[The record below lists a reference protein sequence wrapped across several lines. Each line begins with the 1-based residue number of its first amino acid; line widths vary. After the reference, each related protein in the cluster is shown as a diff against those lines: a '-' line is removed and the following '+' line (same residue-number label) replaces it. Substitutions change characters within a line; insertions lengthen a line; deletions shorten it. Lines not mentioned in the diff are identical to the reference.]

1 MAKFDLLEQ
10 TDITVG
16 EHTYVVTAMTATDGL
31 KFLEENQEVLD
42 SGKSDVAI
50 MRKII
55 CKYATVGSVALD
67 EKKFNVHFARK
78 YKQMR
83 TLYMEI
89 LKFNFPETEE
99 GFQEAGTEE
108 N

>member
-16 EHTYVVTAMTATDGL
+16 EHTYTVTAMTATEGL

-50 MRKII
+50 MRRVI
-55 CKYATVGSVALD
+55 CKYATLGSVALD
-67 EKKFNVHFARK
+67 EKKFNIHFARK

-108 N
+108 

>member
-16 EHTYVVTAMTATDGL
+16 ENTYVVTAMTATEGL
-31 KFLEENQEVLD
+31 KFLDENQEVLD

-55 CKYATVGSVALD
+55 CKHATLSGIAMD
-67 EKKFNVHFARK
+67 EKKFDKHFSRK

-89 LKFNFPETEE
+89 LKFNFPENEE
-99 GFQEAGTEE
+99 GFQEPDTEE
-108 N
+108 

>member
-1 MAKFDLLEQ
+1 MAKFELLEQ

-16 EHTYVVTAMTATDGL
+16 EHTYTVTAMTATDGL

-55 CKYATVGSVALD
+55 CKYATLGSIDID